1 MAIFL
6 CGGERQGKM
15 RRGVSFKKK
24 EKRMLSCKSPPLPM
38 LQCKQVIAEDR
49 KKELVEKMANLANS
63 NLLYELSLMMTLD
76 DMAIVYI
83 DIYS

>member
-1 MAIFL
+1 
-6 CGGERQGKM
+6 
-15 RRGVSFKKK
+15 
-24 EKRMLSCKSPPLPM
+24 M

-83 DIYS
+83 ASHALAKSNPLP